1 MNISFLKE
9 KGNKYLVYILVGVL
23 ILVVLLP
30 TDSASNKEKEMVTQ
44 ENVTDGELEGQ
55 LKRVLSAMEG
65 VGEVEV
71 MITTQSNQASLF
83 SSENDSRIV
92 CGVVVVAEGAGVP
105 TVNARISEAVKAL
118 FSVDAHK
125 ISIVK
130 MRSQEGDK

>member
-1 MNISFLKE
+1 MNISFLKD
-9 KGNKYLVYILVGVL
+9 KGNKYLIFILFGLL

-30 TDSASNKEKEMVTQ
+30 TGRSTSQTVVT
-44 ENVTDGELEGQ
+44 ETEVTEGDMEGQ

-71 MITTQSNQASLF
+71 MITTEAAENRLF
-83 SSENDSRIV
+83 GAESESSKVS
-92 CGVVVVAEGAGVP
+92 GVVVVAEGAGNAS
-105 TVNARISEAVKAL
+105 VNARISEAVKAL

-130 MRSQEGDK
+130 MRSQEGDR